1 VCVVLLLENVFR
13 QLSTEAVL
21 VSQNPVVSH
30 IVEELIEFANVAQ
43 LAVLMDQFSADWAT
57 VCTHHTAS
65 HVTQALVRRCR
76 HFICKHSHAT
86 LVVVVVV
93 VVVIP
98 QRMSSYAA
106 EISYV
111 GIPLGVLSLPMVFA

>member
-1 VCVVLLLENVFR
+1 MCVVLLLENVFR

-21 VSQNPVVSH
+21 VSQNQVVSH

-93 VVVIP
+93 VIP